1 MSILWFGTTSD
12 TLFVQWIDKQTLPK
26 SLHPKL
32 INSGSDYSE
41 WSPLD
46 ATTKARLSPFLWQPS
61 ASPGSFTFGPD
72 NIWQPC
78 TSRRFCLNLLS
89 PLGADTARQVAPNP
103 FSREAPR
110 ILRISSSAPTCC
122 SRTLALDAASL
133 VACFWSYTATVGRQ
147 HQQLWYYETAADLL
161 RPHWAVSY
169 LGCIPELAENFKQE
183 CVLLQASVSS
193 SIDIHHWLLPLYLP
207 HILMDDTE
215 SEAILIQ
222 FYTIPHLYPS
232 KNIDLWGELTKMH
245 KKKYLYK
252 MYLFIFIKSN
262 FILEIDDYWI
272 DWQIYILCDTKYAK
286 KGNVLQ

>member
-12 TLFVQWIDKQTLPK
+12 TLFLQWIDKQTLPK

-103 FSREAPR
+103 FSREATQDSPNPQLSPDLLQPDLGTGR
-110 ILRISSSAPTCC
+110 CISCGLLLIIHSHSWQTAPAVMILWDC
-122 SRTLALDAASL
+122 SRPFETSLSGQLFGVHPRTGWEFQTGMCASSGFSIIVNRYSPLVIALIFATFSHGRHWIWSHIDTVLHNTSL
-133 VACFWSYTATVGRQ
+133 ISF
-147 HQQLWYYETAADLL
+147 
-161 RPHWAVSY
+161 
-169 LGCIPELAENFKQE
+169 
-183 CVLLQASVSS
+183 
-193 SIDIHHWLLPLYLP
+193 
-207 HILMDDTE
+207 
-215 SEAILIQ
+215 
-222 FYTIPHLYPS
+222 
-232 KNIDLWGELTKMH
+232 
-245 KKKYLYK
+245 
-252 MYLFIFIKSN
+252 
-262 FILEIDDYWI
+262 
-272 DWQIYILCDTKYAK
+272 
-286 KGNVLQ
+286 